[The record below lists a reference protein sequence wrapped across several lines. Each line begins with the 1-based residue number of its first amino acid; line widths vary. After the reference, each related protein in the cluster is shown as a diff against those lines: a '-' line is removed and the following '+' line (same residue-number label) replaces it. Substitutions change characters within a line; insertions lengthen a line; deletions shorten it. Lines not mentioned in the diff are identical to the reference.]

1 MPKDY
6 DLFIK
11 YPEKIGTK
19 TAKEIDL
26 CGQLIS
32 KNVQVNRYTPQL
44 KASGYLDALVTYIIF
59 KPMIDGFLK
68 ELGAEG
74 ARSLKETLCDLI
86 TKIKRKPF
94 YNVTEQ
100 SLNKVEKANKL
111 AKKRGDNLKKAEL
124 DNILEPVEPLAIS
137 IQITEDYHVDFIFP
151 HKTTAKQARTALSR
165 IKPKILSH
173 QLISEALAEALPNLE
188 VKYGQD
194 YVQSYLVHSAQERI
208 YTQHDGEWRI
218 LSKNE
223 MLVAKRKPKKS
234 KRAA

>member
-32 KNVQVNRYTPQL
+32 KNVQVNRYTPEPKL
-44 KASGYLDALVTYIIF
+44 SGYIEALVTYIIF
-59 KPMIDGFLK
+59 KPMIDGFLR

-74 ARSLKETLCDLI
+74 ARSLKETFCNLI

-100 SLNKVEKANKL
+100 SLKKAEKANKL
-111 AKKRGDNLKKAEL
+111 AKKSGNNLKKAEL
-124 DNILEPVEPLAIS
+124 DNIFEPIEPLAIC

-151 HKTTAKQARTALSR
+151 HGTTAKQARTALSR

-173 QLISEALAEALPNLE
+173 QLISEALVEALPNLKA
-188 VKYGQD
+188 KYGED
-194 YVQSYLVHSAQERI
+194 YVRSYLVHSAQERVYI
-208 YTQHDGEWRI
+208 QHDGEWRI
-218 LSKNE
+218 PSINE
-223 MLVAKRKPKKS
+223 MLKAK
-234 KRAA
+234 